1 MSELQGLKKAE
12 LYSICRKVGI
22 HALAKDTKKVLFDKL
37 SSYIEK
43 NPEEGLLAV
52 QKSLEEETDD
62 EDEQTLAEN
71 VEETDEEEDD
81 EEEDDEEEDDE
92 EEEEEED
99 EDKDYKEGAPIDLK
113 EWIVDPLIEKF
124 ELVYGKVLDFTDS
137 VGITTLDYND
147 ELRENLSSTVT
158 LNYVELFAETVV
170 FLLHF
175 VAFVPL
181 KDNESVLEILK
192 SNIEFLSESELI
204 TPDFSPLFTFKALS
218 VFTSWLFTAVL
229 LPLLFAYYINFSR
242 RLIIFDEDEEDSGL
256 ITRAYKFDPFIFSL
270 SKVLL
275 YFFIS
280 RGNGP
285 LIAIDPFGGIIN
297 ALKTHILI
305 QIDIY
310 RNFVDILG
318 SFPLVLGIANILTAI
333 YSQFEE
339 Y

>member
-62 EDEQTLAEN
+62 EDEQTLADN
-71 VEETDEEEDD
+71 VEETDEEE
-81 EEEDDEEEDDE
+81 EDE
-92 EEEEEED
+92 EEEES
-99 EDKDYKEGAPIDLK
+99 EDKDYKAGAPIDLK
-113 EWIVDPLIEKF
+113 EWIVDPFIEKF
-124 ELVYGKVLDFTDS
+124 ELVYGKILDFTDS
-137 VGITTLDYND
+137 VGVTTLDYND

-158 LNYVELFAETVV
+158 LNYVELFAEAVV

-175 VAFVPL
+175 VTFVPL
-181 KDNESVLEILK
+181 KDNESVLEVLK
-192 SNIEFLSESELI
+192 SNIEFLSESDLT

-218 VFTSWLFTAVL
+218 VFTSWFFTAIL

-242 RLIIFDEDEEDSGL
+242 RLIIFDEDEEESGL

-318 SFPLVLGIANILTAI
+318 SFPLVLGIANVFTAI

>member
-71 VEETDEEEDD
+71 VEETEEE
-81 EEEDDEEEDDE
+81 EEEVDE
-92 EEEEEED
+92 EEEEEEGEE

-158 LNYVELFAETVV
+158 LNYVELFAEAVV

-175 VAFVPL
+175 VVFVPL
-181 KDNESVLEILK
+181 KNNESVLELLK
-192 SNIEFLSESELI
+192 NNIEFLSESELT

-242 RLIIFDEDEEDSGL
+242 RLIIFDEDEEESGL
-256 ITRAYKFDPFIFSL
+256 VTRAYKFDPFIFSL
-270 SKVLL
+270 SKVLI

-310 RNFVDILG
+310 RNFIDVLG
-318 SFPLVLGIANILTAI
+318 SFPLVLGLANVLTAI

>member
-71 VEETDEEEDD
+71 VEETDEEE
-81 EEEDDEEEDDE
+81 E
-92 EEEEEED
+92 EEEEGEEE

-181 KDNESVLEILK
+181 KDNESVLEVLK
-192 SNIEFLSESELI
+192 SNIDFLSESELT

-242 RLIIFDEDEEDSGL
+242 RLIIFDEDEEESGL

-285 LIAIDPFGGIIN
+285 LIAIDPFGGIVN